1 MAGPI
6 QKAVSEVITTGAAI
20 TGLGKKIVEDERQ
33 TRKKEESERIAAE
46 KEEEE
51 TREEQARM
59 KKEAE
64 SVAMEADLIR
74 MGADPETT
82 RAFMTAREL
91 GLDTSRF
98 GTIRGKG
105 GKFIGSYSTMAE
117 KLSSGSLFDSLTS
130 RVINKRGFA
139 ERIAALSG
147 GRKGKVESLVKATE
161 GGK

>member
-33 TRKKEESERIAAE
+33 TRKKEESEKIAAE

-51 TREEQARM
+51 TRAEEARM

-105 GKFIGSYSTMAE
+105 GKFIGNYSSMAE
-117 KLSSGSLFDSLTS
+117 KLSKGSLFDSLTS
-130 RVINKRGFA
+130 RVINERGFS
-139 ERIAALSG
+139 ERVMALGGTRKGRVQALVEASG
-147 GRKGKVESLVKATE
+147 GKK
-161 GGK
+161 